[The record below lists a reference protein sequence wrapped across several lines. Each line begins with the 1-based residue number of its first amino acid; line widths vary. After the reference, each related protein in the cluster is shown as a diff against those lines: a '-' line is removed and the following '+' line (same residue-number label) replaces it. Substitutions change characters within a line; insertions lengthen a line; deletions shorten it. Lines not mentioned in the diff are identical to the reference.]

1 MKKTVKVTAPSHF
14 ASFLVAMNIPFYYDL
29 FDFYITNTPDS
40 DKVRSFCETHGVREC
55 DLKNMK
61 FETAYLEI

>member
-1 MKKTVKVTAPSHF
+1 MKQTVKVTAPSNF

-29 FDFYITNTPDS
+29 WDFYITNTAES
-40 DKVRSFCETHGVREC
+40 DKVRRFCETHGVREC